1 MDSGEILF
9 IIAPSNQQFKE
20 ITKQS
25 IQRHVDLNALKTF
38 GFYIFEEHNKK
49 EWNVC
54 ENKYLN
60 IINVCE
66 NYKKYY
72 DMAVVLSGN
81 IFFHTNSI
89 YIFIKLIQKIK
100 NLFSQNKSL
109 IAGYSY
115 HNDRETFKKISYEN
129 LDSHVVLDPNN
140 EYHTL
145 KKIFQNK
152 SNSLIDFD
160 FCFINM
166 NELRNSIPIFEFF
179 EKSNIKIKN
188 QQFLINNIL
197 MENTI
202 KLHDLDNIF
211 FTESLCKQSL
221 KSKIK
226 KNKDV
231 AKLVYKF
238 TDDFFPLLK
247 LNEND
252 NINLINYYIFNRLYN
267 EYKYLNKSKIDENL
281 KVYIDNTFI
290 KTQFVDNYVNL
301 MLR

>member
-38 GFYIFEEHNKK
+38 GFYIFEEHNQK

-238 TDDFFPLLK
+238 TDDFFPLPK

>member
-38 GFYIFEEHNKK
+38 GFYIFEEHNQK